1 MAESIVSHC
10 EPVPFLTS
18 ADTYLLPAQTPPAL
32 AIHPD
37 ATPETLWNIAE
48 SRLQQLESLLNILS
62 CVNSIG
68 IVVEVSELSD
78 LMRAQVQGA
87 LMLAK
92 EGNERAR
99 QLRRDE

>member
-1 MAESIVSHC
+1 MAKPILAEC

-18 ADTYLLPAQTPPAL
+18 ADTYLLPAEPPPSL

-37 ATPETLWNIAE
+37 ATAETLWSIAE
-48 SRLQQLESLLNILS
+48 SRLRQLESLLNILS
-62 CVNSIG
+62 CSSKVD
-68 IVVEVSELSD
+68 IVVEVSELAD
-78 LMRAQVQGA
+78 IIRAPLQGA

-99 QLRRDE
+99 QPRRVE

>member
-1 MAESIVSHC
+1 MAKPILAQC

-18 ADTYLLPAQTPPAL
+18 ADTYRLPVEAPPSL

-37 ATPETLWNIAE
+37 ATPETLWSIAE

-62 CVNSIG
+62 CTSKVD
-68 IVVEVSELSD
+68 IVVEVSELAD
-78 LMRAQVQGA
+78 IIRAQVQGA

-92 EGNERAR
+92 EANERALH
-99 QLRRDE
+99 LRRAE